1 MIGIYLL
8 LVIVSVLWGGSFV
21 VVKDA
26 TLVVSPINL
35 AFIRF
40 LFASP
45 IMLTLLLVYKKPKRV
60 AIRDLGWV
68 ALLGL
73 TGVTLL
79 YLLQYTGIYL
89 TNASNASVLI
99 NTNVLFIAILSTIF
113 LKEKIS
119 VKRALGI
126 ATAFFGVF
134 IVTAGYSFSING
146 GGLFG
151 SLLVVLSA
159 FCWAVYSIV
168 GKHLMRRYDDFTLNT
183 YAFVLGTLFFLP
195 FLDLNQMENLL
206 LVDFSKVWFSIF
218 YLSILCS
225 AFGYTVWYYGLS
237 KMDASKT
244 AVFLNLIPLS
254 AILFSV
260 FFLHEVLTIQFIIGA
275 LLILSGVYITQK
287 G

>member
-1 MIGIYLL
+1 MIGIYIL

-26 TLVVSPINL
+26 ALVVSPINL

-45 IMLTLLLVYKKPKRV
+45 IMLTMLLVYKKPKRV

-183 YAFVLGTLFFLP
+183 YAFVFGTLFFLP
-195 FLDLNQMENLL
+195 SLDLNQMGNLL
-206 LVDFSKVWFSIF
+206 IDFSKVWFSIF